1 MRFGLDEDR
10 IAFRDAAR
18 DLLARQCPPAAVRAA
33 WSGPPDPRPWQGLAE
48 MGVLSLMAPE
58 SAGGLG
64 LDETFLVPVIE
75 EAGWAGLPQPLTAT
89 ALVAAPLGVVEPM
102 VATDLGGPLAPGAA
116 GAEAFLLAAGGGG
129 LRLYRRDEVDVE
141 PVETVDRARH
151 CARVRPAGAG
161 AGALVTDDPAAMA
174 RAFDRGALGT
184 AAELVGLARR
194 MLALAVAHVTERRQ
208 FGRPVGSFQAV
219 KHHLAEARLQVHFA
233 APAVAYAAHALADGL
248 EDASRSVST
257 AKWLAGRA
265 AAVAGRAALQCHGA
279 MGYTVEA
286 DLHLFLKRSWALAR
300 TWGDGDHHADRVAT
314 ALGLGETAAG

>member
-18 DLLARQCPPAAVRAA
+18 ELLARRCPPAAVREA

-58 SAGGLG
+58 SSGGLG

-89 ALVAAPLGVVEPM
+89 ALVAAPLGVAEPM

-116 GAEAFLLAAGGGG
+116 CAEAFLLAADGG
-129 LRLYRRDEVDVE
+129 LRLYRRHEVDIE

-151 CARVRPAGAG
+151 CGRVRPTGP
-161 AGALVTDDPAAMA
+161 GALVTDDPAAMA
-174 RAFDRGALGT
+174 LARDRGALGT

-194 MLALAVAHVTERRQ
+194 MLDLAVAHVTERRQ

-219 KHHLAEARLQVHFA
+219 KHHLAEARLQIHFA
-233 APAVAYAAHALADGL
+233 APAVANAAHALACGL
-248 EDASRSVST
+248 DDASRSVST
-257 AKWLAGRA
+257 AKWLSGRA
-265 AAVAGRAALQCHGA
+265 AAVAGRASLQCHGA

-300 TWGDGDHHADRVAT
+300 TWGDGDHHADRVAA